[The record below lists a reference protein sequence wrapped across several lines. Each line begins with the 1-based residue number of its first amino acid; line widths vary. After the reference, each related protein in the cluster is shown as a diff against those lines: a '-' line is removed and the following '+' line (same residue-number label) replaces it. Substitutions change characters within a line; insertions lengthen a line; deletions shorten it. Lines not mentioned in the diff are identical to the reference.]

1 MWSSSNCCLV
11 PTFELLLPGA
21 PGDEDQEGEELPEG
35 DAAAAAHLAEDLVCQ
50 AAGHALPQHVLDEH
64 LLGNVAVGS

>member
-1 MWSSSNCCLV
+1 MKLI
-11 PTFELLLPGA
+11 PTSESELGGGLDLPGA
-21 PGDEDQEGEELPEG
+21 PGHEDQEGEELPEG